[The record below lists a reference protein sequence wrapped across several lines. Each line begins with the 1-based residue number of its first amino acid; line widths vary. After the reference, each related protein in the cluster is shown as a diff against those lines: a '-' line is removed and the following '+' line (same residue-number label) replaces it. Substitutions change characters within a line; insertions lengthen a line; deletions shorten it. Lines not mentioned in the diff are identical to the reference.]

1 MNNNIQRPRRSWYKK
16 WWVWVLIVFGLMI
29 AGGALSGGEGDSTDD
44 KSDTSAA
51 KKSGSSSA
59 SKLKD
64 NYHVG
69 SVANHKGYKFK
80 VNKVTYYDGSDFD
93 KPKKGNRYVICNVT
107 IKNDTDKKQ
116 SYNPMDF
123 QLNANGNSTNMMEIL
138 TKENYSQNT
147 LDSGDLDPGASVT
160 GNLIGQAK
168 RDANLKLE
176 YQPSVWNDE
185 TVKVSLY

>member
-93 KPKKGNRYVICNVT
+93 KPKVT